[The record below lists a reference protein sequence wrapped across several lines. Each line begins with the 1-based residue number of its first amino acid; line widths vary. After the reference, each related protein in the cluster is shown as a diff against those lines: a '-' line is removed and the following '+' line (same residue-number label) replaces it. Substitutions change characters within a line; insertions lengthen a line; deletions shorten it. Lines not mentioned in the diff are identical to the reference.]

1 MNSKKNTTHIQKMFR
16 RSYFGVNFARSDE
29 ACNSKL
35 PSKCEESLEVFPAD
49 SLTQTSPSNFQ
60 IFRAIKS
67 LNFGDFVTINQI
79 RPRYWLLRWFWHHQ
93 F

>member
-1 MNSKKNTTHIQKMFR
+1 MSHENLVLVQKKMFR

-29 ACNSKL
+29 ACNLKL

-79 RPRYWLLRWFWHHQ
+79 RPQYWLLRWF
-93 F
+93 